1 MKKILL
7 FAVIAAY
14 LFASCSDSKTFTK
27 SDGSQFVAQPYGWG
41 DFEKHKIEGVQY
53 NANVPDIVLSCLF
66 SGTILTP
73 VLITAFDIMEPVS
86 YEEPNT
92 SDGAKFNK

>member
-7 FAVIAAY
+7 FATIVAC
-14 LFASCSDSKTFTK
+14 LFVSCSDSKTFTK

-41 DFEKHKIEGVQY
+41 DFEKHKIEDVKY
-53 NANVPDIVLSCLF
+53 EANIPDIFLSCLF
-66 SGTILTP
+66 CETLFAP

-86 YEEPNT
+86 YEEPT
-92 SDGAKFNK
+92 AESK